1 MTGRRVKNRNKVR
14 VIMKSGF
21 YLYAVICLFSMVWL
35 KAAVV
40 NLEYEMG
47 SLGDLKT
54 DLVQERN
61 MAVAHRASFY
71 SPEKIERVA
80 IKRLGM
86 TLPERENVFF
96 VKRTPVAASFR
107 TSMK

>member
-1 MTGRRVKNRNKVR
+1 MTGRRVKNSKKLR

-40 NLEYEMG
+40 SMEYE
-47 SLGDLKT
+47 LGTLGNLKT
-54 DLVQERN
+54 DLVRERN
-61 MAVAHRASFY
+61 MAVAHKASFY

-96 VKRTPVAASFR
+96 VKRTSAASSFR